1 MTNQDGGPADLCV
14 PAKTIP
20 IPKSISPEAQAFL
33 AAVPRFSGGPTP
45 ALDDVEGWRALAEMS
60 DAMVV
65 AAAQMNK
72 ASWPAD
78 TVTHHLPNAKLYEII
93 PTNADPDN
101 DSRAILYLH
110 GGGFFMGGGEAAIV
124 AALSLAGVSR
134 CRTFSLDYRM
144 GPLNP
149 FPAAL
154 EDSLDAWRWLCE
166 RYKPANLAIFGGS
179 AGGNLA
185 AALPLK
191 LREMGLP
198 MPGVCALHSPA
209 CDLTEAGDSHETN
222 AGIDCVL
229 AGRSP
234 DLMALYAG
242 GHDYR
247 DPLISPVFA
256 DYSQGFPPT
265 ILTTGTR
272 DVLLSSTVLLHR
284 AMRRG
289 GVKAELHVWE
299 AMSHVPFLG
308 APEEGELFGELV
320 SFMFEH
326 MGSD

>member
-1 MTNQDGGPADLCV
+1 MTNQDSGPEALYV
-14 PAKTIP
+14 PARTIP

-33 AAVPRFSGGPTP
+33 AAVPRFSEGPKP
-45 ALDDVEGWRALAEMS
+45 ALDDVEGWRDLAERS
-60 DAMVV
+60 DAMVI
-65 AAAQMNK
+65 ATAHMHK
-72 ASWPAD
+72 TRWPAD
-78 TVTHHLPNAKLYEII
+78 TVTHQLPNAKLYEII
-93 PTNADPDN
+93 PDNADSAKDG
-101 DSRAILYLH
+101 RAILYLH

-124 AALSLAGVSR
+124 SALSLAGASR
-134 CRTFSLDYRM
+134 CRTYSLDYRM

-154 EDSLDAWRWLCE
+154 EDSLDAWQWLCE

-179 AGGNLA
+179 AGGNLG

-198 MPGVCALHSPA
+198 MPAACALHSPA
-209 CDLTEAGDSHETN
+209 CDLTEVGDSHETN

-229 AGRSP
+229 VGRSP
-234 DLMALYAG
+234 ELMALYAG

-299 AMSHVPFLG
+299 AMSHAPFFG
-308 APEEGELFGELV
+308 APEESELYGELV
-320 SFMFEH
+320 RFMLEH
-326 MGSD
+326 MD